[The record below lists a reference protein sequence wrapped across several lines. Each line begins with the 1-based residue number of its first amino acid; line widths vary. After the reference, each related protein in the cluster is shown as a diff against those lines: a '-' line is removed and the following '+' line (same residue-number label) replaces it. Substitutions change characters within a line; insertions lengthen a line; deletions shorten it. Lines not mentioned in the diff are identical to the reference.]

1 MRLIKEDILHIDRYL
16 IKKGIKYMD
25 VRYELIDH
33 LVSEYE
39 AIENYPDLESFLRKR
54 IAWCRMVADKK
65 AKYVHWGYQKAL
77 LKRILTFFRNPVFY
91 IVLLVGSFIVYWVG
105 MKIDVDT
112 LNKTLFFLF
121 VSVIVLQF
129 VDLFYRRIRSA
140 KESKM
145 LSVTTL
151 FNIYSLPH
159 FFIYFSGFLE
169 NQFEIHTYLGI
180 IYFSIAI
187 LINVAALVEVHVK
200 RERALDEYD
209 FLKKHFV

>member
-1 MRLIKEDILHIDRYL
+1 
-16 IKKGIKYMD
+16 MD

-39 AIENYPDLESFLRKR
+39 AVENYPNLESFLRKR
-54 IAWCRMVADKK
+54 IAWCREIGRMKQK
-65 AKYVHWGYQKAL
+65 SIHWGYQKAL
-77 LKRILTFFRNPVFY
+77 LKRIRTFFRNPAFY
-91 IVLLVGSFIVYWVG
+91 IVLLAWSFIMYWVG
-105 MKIDVDT
+105 MKIDVGT

-129 VDLFYRRIRSA
+129 VDLFYRRIRST

-145 LSVTTL
+145 LSITTL

-187 LINVAALVEVHVK
+187 LINVAALVEAHVK
-200 RERALDEYD
+200 RGRALDEYD
-209 FLKKHFV
+209 FLKKYFV